1 MPSEQRKKLNYKG
14 KKCISLIK
22 REKIIFVSIPAMVV
36 DCRLFQRNDHQL
48 LPRSSPPPLS
58 APLPLH
64 LSLVLMAAG
73 EDCHGMFTV
82 FRFITALNMAI
93 RVDKAAKYGAEWW

>member
-36 DCRLFQRNDHQL
+36 SFVR
-48 LPRSSPPPLS
+48 
-58 APLPLH
+58 
-64 LSLVLMAAG
+64 G
-73 EDCHGMFTV
+73 G
-82 FRFITALNMAI
+82 
-93 RVDKAAKYGAEWW
+93 